1 MMDIEML
8 KRRIENLEAALSET
22 TDLLEEMISEPT
34 VGRLNILL
42 SDAEEFIGENR
53 AVLEGEFED

>member
-1 MMDIEML
+1 MEIEIL
-8 KRRIENLEAALSET
+8 KRRIENLEAALRET

-53 AVLEGEFED
+53 AVLEGEFEE

>member
-1 MMDIEML
+1 MDIEML
-8 KRRIENLEAALSET
+8 KRRIENLEAALRET
-22 TDLLEEMISEPT
+22 NDLLEDMISEPT

-53 AVLEGEFED
+53 AVLEGEYED

>member
-1 MMDIEML
+1 MDIEML
-8 KRRIENLEAALSET
+8 KRRIQNLEAALSET

-53 AVLEGEFED
+53 SILEGEFEE

>member
-1 MMDIEML
+1 MDIEML
-8 KRRIENLEAALSET
+8 KRRIQNLEAALSET

-53 AVLEGEFED
+53 AVLKGEFEE

>member
-1 MMDIEML
+1 MDIEML
-8 KRRIENLEAALSET
+8 NRRIQNLEAALRET
-22 TDLLEEMISEPT
+22 NDLLEDMISEPT
-34 VGRLNILL
+34 VGRFSILL

>member
-1 MMDIEML
+1 MDIEML

-53 AVLEGEFED
+53 AVLDGDYED

>member
-1 MMDIEML
+1 MDIEML
-8 KRRIENLEAALSET
+8 KRRIENLETALSET
-22 TDLLEEMISEPT
+22 TDLLEKMISEPT

-53 AVLEGEFED
+53 AVLEGEYED

>member
-1 MMDIEML
+1 MDIEML
-8 KRRIENLEAALSET
+8 KRRIENLEAALRET
-22 TDLLEEMISEPT
+22 NDLLEDMISEPT

-53 AVLEGEFED
+53 SILEGEFED

>member
-1 MMDIEML
+1 MDIEML
-8 KRRIENLEAALSET
+8 KRRIQNLETALSET

-53 AVLEGEFED
+53 AVLEGEFEE

>member
-1 MMDIEML
+1 MDIEMM
-8 KRRIENLEAALSET
+8 KRRIQNLEAALSET

-53 AVLEGEFED
+53 AVLEGEFEE

>member
-1 MMDIEML
+1 MDIEML
-8 KRRIENLEAALSET
+8 KRRIENLEAALRET

-53 AVLEGEFED
+53 AVLEGEFEE

>member
-1 MMDIEML
+1 MDIEML

-42 SDAEEFIGENR
+42 SHAEEFIGENR
-53 AVLEGEFED
+53 AVLEGEFEE